1 MPEVVID
8 SIRVSM
14 VNYQRVVILK
24 EKDTNRYLPI
34 WIGPSEADSIAVRL
48 QEMTVP
54 RPLTHDL
61 LCSLVDSLGGVI
73 ESISVSDLQKDTFI
87 ATLKVRVN
95 ERSVDLDCRP
105 SDALAIAVR
114 AKVAIFVEETVLARA
129 SVLLDEDGNPIATE
143 NTDLDAV
150 GIDDDE
156 LKRLSAFADFIE
168 ELDLDDT
175 GKDYP
180 SS

>member
-14 VNYQRVVILK
+14 TSYQRVVILK
-24 EKDTNRYLPI
+24 EKDANRYLPI
-34 WIGPSEADSIAVRL
+34 WIGPAEADSIAVRL
-48 QEMTVP
+48 QEMAVP

-87 ATLKVRVN
+87 ATLRLRVN
-95 ERSVDLDCRP
+95 EQSVDVDCRP

-114 AKVAIFVEETVLARA
+114 TKVAIFVEETVLAKA
-129 SVLLDEDGNPIATE
+129 AVLLDEEGNPIASE
-143 NTDLDAV
+143 NSDLDAV
-150 GIDDDE
+150 SIGDDE

-168 ELDLDDT
+168 ELNMDET
-175 GKDYP
+175 GEDKR
-180 SS
+180 SV

>member
-24 EKDTNRYLPI
+24 EKATNRYLPI
-34 WIGPSEADSIAVRL
+34 WIGPAEADSIAVRL
-48 QEMTVP
+48 QDMAVP

-61 LCSLVDSLGGVI
+61 LCTLVDSLGGVI

-87 ATLKVRVN
+87 ATLNVRVN
-95 ERSVDLDCRP
+95 DKAVEVDCRP

-114 AKVAIFVEETVLARA
+114 TKVAIFVEEAVLEQAA
-129 SVLLDEDGNPIATE
+129 VSLDEDGNPVEDE
-143 NTDLDAV
+143 NAQMESS
-150 GIDDDE
+150 GIGDDE

-168 ELDLDDT
+168 ELNLDD
-175 GKDYP
+175 GEDDASP
-180 SS
+180 V